1 MHRSD
6 TQGVAEV
13 SDEFILGRKKVDIY
27 LLFVEQFQSTQILL
41 SITPFTSPC
50 CCPRPPPAKSL
61 TSFMFTHC
69 HWSRRADGS
78 CKTPVFMIKPSKN
91 WPQKKKKKLGEL
103 PKRHLESLAEAR

>member
-50 CCPRPPPAKSL
+50 CCP
-61 TSFMFTHC
+61 
-69 HWSRRADGS
+69 
-78 CKTPVFMIKPSKN
+78 
-91 WPQKKKKKLGEL
+91 
-103 PKRHLESLAEAR
+103 